1 MIRNLES
8 LSGDERRKRR
18 LPNKLLSSDDLHL
31 RQGVYF
37 VEGAKNAALCDTE
50 TGVVY
55 SVNKVGS
62 QVLLGA
68 MVGDNLWQ
76 ALETAGLATREPINT
91 NEEFQDRTLSLD
103 FVWFEISTSICNE
116 KCVHCYADCVPPSDR
131 RKYSEPVVDRMDQG
145 EFIGNERL
153 GQSEWL
159 GLITQAYQLGARWGQ
174 FIGGEPF
181 MYRGEKGENVLDLA
195 EYSKMVGYEFI
206 EIFTNATMINKERV
220 ERMKAIGL
228 NVAVSLYSTKEGI
241 HDAITR
247 TRGSFR
253 KTMKALN
260 LLRAACIPTRVEVV
274 VMKENQ
280 ETVEDTIRWIE
291 ENGFSH
297 KQPDILR
304 PKGRGD
310 NPLLQ
315 PDKEV
320 MIRSSL
326 MTRPN
331 FFAQRE
337 TFLRNMNGNSC
348 LAGKIAITEFGE
360 VLPCIFSRNVIL
372 GNVLHHPLDEVINSP
387 QMQEVWRST
396 KDDVLVCQ
404 DCEYRYVCSDC
415 RPISEAVNEGRG
427 AFLTAPYPRCTY
439 NPYIGEWAGGI
450 WKVNEQGK
458 PYYDTALQGLIR
470 ELTEDS

>member
-8 LSGDERRKRR
+8 LSGERRERR
-18 LPNKLLSSDDLHL
+18 LSNKPLSSGDLRL

-37 VEGAKNAALCDTE
+37 VEGAKKSALCDTE
-50 TGVVY
+50 TGAVY
-55 SVNKVGS
+55 SVNEVGS
-62 QVLLGA
+62 QILLGA
-68 MVGDNLWQ
+68 MTGNNLWQ

-91 NEEFQDRTLSLD
+91 DEEFQDQTLSLD
-103 FVWFEISTSICNE
+103 FVWFEISSSSCNE
-116 KCVHCYADCVPPSDR
+116 KCVHCYADCLPPSDR
-131 RKYSEPVVDRMDQG
+131 RRYSEPVVNRMNPD
-145 EFIGNERL
+145 EISGNEKL
-153 GQSEWL
+153 GQSEWF
-159 GLITQAYQLGARWGQ
+159 GLIAQAYQLGARWGQ

-181 MYRGEKGENVLDLA
+181 MYRGDRGENVLDLA

-206 EIFTNATMINKERV
+206 EIFTNATMINQKKVDRIKEL
-220 ERMKAIGL
+220 GL

-253 KTMKALN
+253 KTMKALE
-260 LLRAACIPTRVEVV
+260 LLKVAGIPTRVEVV

-297 KQPDILR
+297 KQPDVLR

-315 PDKEV
+315 PDKEILV
-320 MIRSSL
+320 RNGL
-326 MTRPN
+326 MTGPN

-337 TFLRNMNGNSC
+337 IFLSNMNSNSC
-348 LAGKIAITEFGE
+348 LAGKVAITESGD
-360 VLPCIFSRNVIL
+360 VIPCIFSRNVIL
-372 GNVLHHPLDEVINSP
+372 GNVRHQPLDEVINSS
-387 QMQEVWRST
+387 QTQAVWYST

-404 DCEYRYVCSDC
+404 DCEYRYVCADC

-439 NPYIGEWAGGI
+439 NPYTGEWGGGT
-450 WKVNEQGK
+450 WRLNEQGE

-470 ELTEDS
+470 ELTGSS

>member
-1 MIRNLES
+1 MS
-8 LSGDERRKRR
+8 DERRERR
-18 LPNKLLSSDDLHL
+18 LPHKLLSSGDLNL

-50 TGVVY
+50 TGAVY
-55 SVNKVGS
+55 SVNEVGS

-68 MVGDNLWQ
+68 MAGNNLWQ
-76 ALETAGLATREPINT
+76 ALETAGLATRELINT
-91 NEEFQDRTLSLD
+91 DEEFQDQTPSLD
-103 FVWFEISTSICNE
+103 FVWFEISTDICNE
-116 KCVHCYADCVPPSDR
+116 RCIHCYADCVPASDR
-131 RKYSEPVVDRMDQG
+131 SKHSEFVVERINPDKFRR
-145 EFIGNERL
+145 NEGL

-159 GLITQAYQLGARWGQ
+159 GFIAQAYQLGARSGQ

-206 EIFTNATMINKERV
+206 EIFTNATMINQKKVDKMKE
-220 ERMKAIGL
+220 L
-228 NVAVSLYSTKEGI
+228 DLSVAVSLYSIKEGV
-241 HDAITR
+241 HDAVTR

-253 KTMKALN
+253 KTMKALE
-260 LLRAACIPTRVEVV
+260 LLKVAGIPTRVEIV

-280 ETVEDTIRWIE
+280 KTIGDTIKWIE

-297 KQPDILR
+297 KQPDVLR

-315 PDKEV
+315 PDKEIL
-320 MIRSSL
+320 IRNGL
-326 MTRPN
+326 MTEPN

-337 TFLRNMNGNSC
+337 IFLRNLNRNSC
-348 LAGKIAITEFGE
+348 LAGKIAITESGE
-360 VLPCIFSRNVIL
+360 VLPCIFSRDVIL
-372 GNVLHHPLDEVINSP
+372 GNVRHQPLNEVINSA
-387 QMQEVWRST
+387 QAQEVWRST
-396 KDDVLVCQ
+396 KDDVLVCR

-427 AFLTAPYPRCTY
+427 SFLTAPYPRCTY
-439 NPYIGEWAGGI
+439 NPYTGEWGGGT
-450 WKVNEQGK
+450 WKVNEQNK
-458 PYYDTALQGLIR
+458 PYYDTALFGL
-470 ELTEDS
+470 L